1 MVANPKDFP
10 RHYYTLDE
18 YFALEKVEDGRYE
31 YWDGDIVSMAGGS
44 LEHAVIGGNV
54 FVSLTTQLKGRNCRP
69 FNAELAI
76 KTPKALPYRYPDASV
91 VCGEVQRE
99 KIEGIDVLL
108 NPILVVEVLS
118 PRTESRD
125 RNEKRKAY
133 QALPSMREYL
143 LLAQDKPQA
152 IHYVKKGDLWVR
164 TAHDGLATELVLES
178 IACQLLLSDV
188 YEGVIFN

>member
-18 YFALEKVEDGRYE
+18 YFALEKVGDGRYE
-31 YWDGDIVSMAGGS
+31 YWDGDIVAMAGGS

-54 FVSLTTQLKGRNCRP
+54 YLSLGTQLKGRNCRP
-69 FNAELAI
+69 FNGELAI
-76 KTPKALPYRYPDASV
+76 RTPKALPYRYPDASV

-133 QALPSMREYL
+133 QSLPSMREYL

-164 TAHDGLATELVLES
+164 TNYDGLATELVLES
-178 IACQLLLSDV
+178 IACQLPLSDV